1 MSAVAG
7 SKFVRVSQATH
18 ARLAALSKTL
28 SDRASA
34 LGKAK
39 AEVTLAS
46 VVDAALDLLEEKV
59 ASDERA
65 DVLSS

>member
-1 MSAVAG
+1 MGNSETKV
-7 SKFVRVSQATH
+7 VRVSKATH
-18 ARLAALSKTL
+18 DRLGALSKTL
-28 SDRASA
+28 SKRASA

-46 VVDAALDLLEEKV
+46 VVEAALDLLEEKV